1 MRLPSFQGAEE
12 LESEDMIAALK
23 VVRAGL
29 FDTLQDLGRRGFM
42 ALGMPTAGAMDRVAL
57 TLANALV
64 GNAANVAGLEIG
76 VMGPDLLVE
85 ADSVG
90 VALVGPLSATLI
102 EGPDASPKP
111 IESDRSHLLKR
122 GQTLRLGMVE
132 GSSTAYLAVA
142 GGFALPPFMGSLST
156 YPRAGVG
163 GFEGRKLAAGDALP
177 LARDHAASGD
187 DRKLAAPFDYGSGP
201 VRIVWGPQEEY
212 FTDKGRRTFVGSDY
226 RVSKEAD
233 RMGIRFEGPTIEHAV
248 SVAKGGADI
257 ISDGIGPGAIQVPG
271 AGLPI
276 VLLAD
281 RQTVGGYPKIATVA
295 SVDLPR
301 LGRLLPGQTVR
312 FAAITVGEAE
322 TLRRDQEALMQ
333 RTIAGFVA
341 ARPPGGID
349 LARLYEENLIDGI
362 VYE

>member
-1 MRLPSFQGAEE
+1 MS
-12 LESEDMIAALK
+12 AALK

-29 FDTLQDLGRRGFM
+29 FDTLQDLGRVGFM
-42 ALGMPTAGAMDRVAL
+42 ALGMPTAGAMDRIGL
-57 TLANALV
+57 RLANALL
-64 GNAANVAGLEIG
+64 GNPPGMAGLEIG

-85 ADSVG
+85 ADSVR
-90 VALVGPLSATLI
+90 VALVGPLSAAVI
-102 EGPDASPKP
+102 DAPDAPAKP
-111 IESDRSHLLKR
+111 LESDRTHLLKR
-122 GQTLRLGMVE
+122 GQLLRVGMIE

-156 YPRAGVG
+156 YARAGVG
-163 GFEGRKLAAGDALP
+163 GMEGRKLGQGDCLP
-177 LARDHAASGD
+177 LAHAQATPGD

-201 VRIVWGPQEEY
+201 IRVVWGPQDDY
-212 FTDKGRRTFVGSDY
+212 FTADGRRTFVESDY

-233 RMGIRFEGPTIEHAV
+233 RMGIRFEGPVIAHA
-248 SVAKGGADI
+248 KGADI

-312 FAAITVGEAE
+312 FQPASVEEAE
-322 TLRRDQEALMQ
+322 KLRRDQES
-333 RTIAGFVA
+333 RIARAIADFKT

-349 LARLYEENLIDGI
+349 LARLYEENLIDGV
-362 VYE
+362 VYEG